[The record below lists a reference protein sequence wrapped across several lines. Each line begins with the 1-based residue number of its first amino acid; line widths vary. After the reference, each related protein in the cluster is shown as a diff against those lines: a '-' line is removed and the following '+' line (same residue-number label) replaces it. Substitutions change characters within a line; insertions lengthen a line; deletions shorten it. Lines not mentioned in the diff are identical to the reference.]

1 MEGSLERVV
10 CGQSSDPSGP
20 SHAVFLLYATPN
32 DVTRNFA
39 HGAGVAGYSVASSC
53 PGDQASPGTWGDSY
67 RDQTAGLVE
76 CGTSAAGKPAV
87 IWTDDDIRRLGI
99 VEGNDIDTL
108 YRWWRGN
115 A

>member
-1 MEGSLERVV
+1 M
-10 CGQSSDPSGP
+10 
-20 SHAVFLLYATPN
+20 FLLYATPN
-32 DVTRNFA
+32 DLTRSFA

-76 CGTSAAGKPAV
+76 CAASVEGNPAV
-87 IWTDDDIRRLGI
+87 IWTDDDHRRLGI
-99 VEGNDIDTL
+99 VEGDDIDTL
-108 YRWWRGN
+108 YRWWRVN